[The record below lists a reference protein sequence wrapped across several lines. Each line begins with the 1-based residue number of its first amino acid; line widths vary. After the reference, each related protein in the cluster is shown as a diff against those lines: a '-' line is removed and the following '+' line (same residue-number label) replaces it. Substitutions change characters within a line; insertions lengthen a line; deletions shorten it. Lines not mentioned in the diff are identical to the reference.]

1 MIGWVRLCA
10 WFGLLVFLVHTK
22 WRNMA
27 EARPVFKGI
36 PERHKK
42 PNGGEDLGM
51 RYPAISP
58 NGRRVAFSYQGDIW
72 VALVARPRDAR
83 RLTSHPAYDMRP
95 CWSPDGRW
103 LMFTSMRSGS
113 ADVYIVASE
122 GGVPRRLTFHQAH
135 DEGVD
140 WSPDGKWLLF
150 QSDREN
156 VSALYRVSVRGGL
169 PQRLIGGL
177 WNYTY
182 NGAWSPDGSTLLF
195 NTGME
200 GRFYWWRKGYRGPNS
215 ADILAFDLRSRKAR
229 VLVDRESS
237 ELWPMWSSDGRYVY
251 FVSDHSGCANLWRIG
266 RLGGKPEMVTRFSDG
281 SVRWPA
287 IAKSAHRIVYE
298 RNFQIWETVLSAD
311 GDLRKTVSH
320 RIPFSLRVASKSS
333 VSRHLAVD
341 RVDAFALSRDGK
353 KLGFSMR
360 GEVFVTDS
368 MASFGV
374 RRLTQTIA
382 WERDLVWH
390 PDNRHL
396 LYVSDRG
403 EGDAI
408 YKRDAMLE
416 TAESLVLQGQQT
428 LRFLRY
434 SPDGKHLFYLEGKD
448 RLMLLSEGEKAPRL
462 LATVFLG
469 GWAMA
474 TAPSWSPD
482 SKALLYTRMNN
493 GRGDIYLHPIA
504 HGKKAI
510 RLTLTA
516 AHDADGAIT
525 SDGLFL
531 IYRSNRHGS
540 DWFTRV
546 GDDDLYLL
554 PLQTESPRFLED
566 KLDQLFG
573 SKSPVASPTSKPTS
587 SLVKIRSIATT
598 SSPVKQQNMM
608 QKKTTSS
615 HVTQQDTA
623 PKKTARSSQEQSK
636 KPEIVVKVDPN
647 GLAERSRRLS
657 LLLGDEGHPSPAPK
671 GTSFVFFSNAQGSFT
686 LWLGELKEG
695 KVKSMKP
702 FASQVTF
709 PHMWSNYQLQWSP
722 DAKSFY
728 VLLRGKIMRFE
739 VPSGKVQTIS
749 LRTEVEEQARALYL
763 RDFRTLWVVMRD
775 EFYDAKM
782 SGTDWSAIF
791 RRYQSAVRSVQA
803 RQDWVDRMNEM
814 LGELNASHLGVRDG
828 KPLKGAYSTGVLGAR
843 IVADDQGMKLVDI
856 LEQGPLH
863 QAKSSISSG
872 VYLVAI
878 NQTPLQKGDNPF
890 VLLRGQVGKRV
901 ILSLNEKPVLA
912 GARLVKVKP
921 IDYRAERVLRYKA
934 WVRERR
940 RLVALWSGDQIGYL
954 HMRSMVRPDL
964 FQFIRDFETELA
976 PRKASIVDLRF
987 NWGGNI
993 HDRVLSF
1000 LERRLYGTWQ
1010 VRGGERWQ
1018 QPFFAVGH
1026 KPMAMLI
1033 NEETLSDGEMTANGF
1048 RALRLGKLIGMPTY
1062 RWLIFTSSYALYD
1075 GLMFRLPFWICQTL
1089 EGKDLEKVGVE
1100 PHIRV
1105 QNTLMDRLEGR
1116 DPQLRR
1122 AVEELLGELKKR
1134 SKR

>member
-1 MIGWVRLCA
+1 M
-10 WFGLLVFLVHTK
+10 T
-22 WRNMA
+22 
-27 EARPVFKGI
+27 
-36 PERHKK
+36 
-42 PNGGEDLGM
+42 
-51 RYPAISP
+51 Y
-58 NGRRVAFSYQGDIW
+58 
-72 VALVARPRDAR
+72 
-83 RLTSHPAYDMRP
+83 
-95 CWSPDGRW
+95 
-103 LMFTSMRSGS
+103 
-113 ADVYIVASE
+113 
-122 GGVPRRLTFHQAH
+122 HQAH

-140 WSPDGKWLLF
+140 WSPDGTWVLF

-156 VSALYRVSVRGGL
+156 VSALYRVSVTGGL
-169 PQRLIGGL
+169 PQRLTGGL
-177 WNYTY
+177 WNYAY
-182 NGAWSPDGSTLLF
+182 NGAWSPDGSTLLL

-215 ADILAFDLRSRKAR
+215 ADILTFDLKSRKAR
-229 VLVDRESS
+229 VLVDRQSS
-237 ELWPMWSSDGRYVY
+237 EIWPMWSPDGRYVY
-251 FVSDHSGCANLWRIG
+251 FVSDRSGCANLWRIG
-266 RLGGKPEMVTRFSDG
+266 RLGGKAEMVTQFSDG
-281 SVRWPA
+281 PVRWPA
-287 IAKSAHRIVYE
+287 IAKHVHRIVYE
-298 RNFQIWETVLSAD
+298 RNFQIWETVVSAD
-311 GDLRKTVSH
+311 GDLRKTVS
-320 RIPFSLRVASKSS
+320 RRFPLSFRTASTLS
-333 VSRHLAVD
+333 VSRHLTVD
-341 RVDAFALSRDGK
+341 HVDAFALSRDGK

-368 MASFGV
+368 MASLGV
-374 RRLTQTIA
+374 RRLTQTTA

-390 PDNRHL
+390 PDNRHI

-416 TAESLVLQGQQT
+416 TTESLVLQGKQT

-448 RLMLLSEGEKAPRL
+448 RLMLLSEGEKVPRL

-469 GWAMA
+469 GLAMA

-482 SKALLYTRMNN
+482 SQALLYTRMNN

-504 HGKKAI
+504 RGKKPI

-525 SDGLFL
+525 PDGLFL

-554 PLQTESPRFLED
+554 PLQTEPPRFLED
-566 KLDQLFG
+566 KLDRLFD
-573 SKSPVASPTSKPTS
+573 SKSPAASPTSKPTS
-587 SLVKIRSIATT
+587 SFVKSKGSMTE
-598 SSPVKQQNMM
+598 SSPLVQQNTA

-615 HVTQQDTA
+615 PLMRQNTVR
-623 PKKTARSSQEQSK
+623 KKAIRISK
-636 KPEIVVKVDPN
+636 KQDKKSKIVVNVDEN
-647 GLAERSRRLS
+647 GLAERSRRLIS
-657 LLLGDEGHPSPAPK
+657 LLGDEGHPFPAPK
-671 GTSFVFFSNAQGSFT
+671 GAYFVFFSNSQGSFS
-686 LWLGELKEG
+686 LWLGEIKEG
-695 KVKSMKP
+695 KIKSMKP
-702 FASQVTF
+702 FAPQVKF
-709 PHMWSNYQLQWSP
+709 PHLWSNYQLQWSP

-728 VLLRGKIMRFE
+728 VLLHGKIIRFE
-739 VPSGKVQTIS
+739 VPSGKMQTLS
-749 LRTEVEEQARALYL
+749 LRAEVEERVRALYL
-763 RDFRTLWVVMRD
+763 RDFRTLWGVMRD

-782 SGTDWSAIF
+782 NGTDWSAIF
-791 RRYQSAVRSVQA
+791 RRYASAVRSVQA
-803 RQDWVDRMNEM
+803 RQDWVDLMNEM

-828 KPLKGAYSTGVLGAR
+828 KPLKGAYSTGVLGAQM
-843 IVADDQGMKLVDI
+843 IADHQGIRLVDI

-863 QAKSSISSG
+863 QAKSLISSG

-878 NQTPLQKGDNPF
+878 NQTPIKKGDNPF
-890 VLLRGQVGKRV
+890 ALLRGQVGKRV
-901 ILSLNEKPVLA
+901 ILSLNDKPALA

-921 IDYRAERVLRYKA
+921 IDYRAERTLRYKA

-964 FQFIRDFETELA
+964 FQFIRDFETDLA

-1062 RWLIFTSSYALYD
+1062 RWLIFTSSFTLYD

-1105 QNTLMDRLEGR
+1105 QNTFMDRLEGR

-1134 SKR
+1134 SIKKRSKR